1 MKYKKETHTSGDI
14 FKRTVFPTLISVTVK
29 HFYIHK
35 NSDSIKFYK
44 VPIVS
49 CLPA

>member
-14 FKRTVFPTLISVTVK
+14 FKRTVFPTLIPVK